1 MSANW
6 VIGVDEAGRGPVIGP
21 LVVGALAV
29 SAGDIADLSTL
40 GVRDS
45 KDLSTAERERIQ
57 AEIAAR
63 VETGEWRSSVIICQP
78 SQIDINA
85 QSSDLNSL
93 EIELFAE
100 AIDGLNLKGSNG
112 VVRADACDVDEQRF
126 ARRLKATLGE
136 AWSGWTIEAE
146 HGMDAKD
153 LVAGGASILA
163 KVARDAAIHEISVRT
178 GIDVGSGYP
187 SDPKTR
193 AAVERL
199 LSNGKPHDSLR
210 WSWATVSDIWS
221 ATHGTPV
228 PVRAADGGAVVQSSL
243 DDW

>member
-1 MSANW
+1 MSAEW

-29 SAGDIADLSTL
+29 PASDLDAL
-40 GVRDS
+40 RAMGVRDS
-45 KDLSTAERERIQ
+45 KDLTPADRERIQ
-57 AEIAAR
+57 ALIAAR
-63 VETGEWRSSVIICQP
+63 VEAGEWRSAVVVCEP
-78 SQIDINA
+78 RRIDINA

-100 AIDGLNLKGSNG
+100 AIDGSNLHDSRG
-112 VVRADACDVDEQRF
+112 VVRADACDVDAERF
-126 ARRLKATLGE
+126 ARRLRSALGE
-136 AWSGWTIEAE
+136 AWSGWTVEAE

-163 KVARDAAIHEISVRT
+163 KVGRDAAIREISARG

-199 LSNGKPHDSLR
+199 LSNGKPHDCLR

-228 PVRAADGGAVVQSSL
+228 PVRSASGGAVLQSSL

>member
-1 MSANW
+1 MSADW

-29 SAGDIADLSTL
+29 PSGDIAELSSL

-45 KDLSTAERERIQ
+45 KDLSVAERERIQ
-57 AEIAAR
+57 AQIAAR
-63 VETGEWRSSVIICQP
+63 VEAGEWRSSVVFCQP
-78 SQIDINA
+78 SRIDINA

-100 AIDGLNLKGSNG
+100 AIDGSNLNDSNG
-112 VVRADACDVDEQRF
+112 VVRADACDVDELRF
-126 ARRLKATLGE
+126 ARRLNAALGE
-136 AWSGWTIEAE
+136 AWLGWTVEAE

-163 KVARDAAIHEISVRT
+163 KVARDAAIHEISARC

-193 AAVERL
+193 VAVEHL

-221 ATHGTPV
+221 ATHATPV
-228 PVRAADGGAVVQSSL
+228 PLRSASGEAVVQSSL